1 MAEFYQRLNEHMDL
15 EGDRAYDSNEEV
27 ADELEDKRGDYR
39 RKSGKWSVATLTLL
53 GGGAASGTYGAGV
66 SGEFGA
72 VGAAVG
78 GVAALLSGANAYI
91 NKNKM
96 ETAEKQ
102 RREVA
107 YGTEENIDMETVAS
121 MLEPEK

>member
-1 MAEFYQRLNEHMDL
+1 MAEFYQDLNEHMGL
-15 EGDRAYDSNEEV
+15 EGDRAYNSNEEV
-27 ADELEDKRGDYR
+27 ADELEDKREDYW
-39 RKSGKWSVATLTLL
+39 RKSGSWSGATLALL
-53 GGGAASGTYGAGV
+53 GGGAASGTYGV
-66 SGEFGA
+66 SISGEFGT

-91 NKNKM
+91 NRNKM

-107 YGTEENIDMETVAS
+107 YGTEEEMDVETVAS
-121 MLEPEK
+121 MLEP

>member
-15 EGDRAYDSNEEV
+15 EGEEVYRSNEEV

-39 RKSGKWSVATLTLL
+39 RKSGKWSGATLALL